1 MAPYSHDEVI
11 HNFAAAEAVL
21 PILFEKYKPISVL
34 DVGCGLGNWAA
45 IAKKMGVPKI
55 MGIDGYY
62 VNKSLLKI
70 NQEEFLAIDL
80 KESFDLKHQFDLVI
94 CLEVAEHL
102 PIESSEVLVK
112 SLINHSEVILFSAAI
127 PGQGGQFHINEQWP
141 SFWQQLFEKNGYEM
155 IDFFR
160 NKIWNNSQI
169 DPWYRQNLF
178 LVVKKGHS
186 LSSRINLEIQSY
198 IHPELFTLFIRQQ
211 EEKIRIMEDKIKKLS
226 KRDVIGNT
234 IKIIKKIF
242 SK

>member
-55 MGIDGYY
+55 LGIDGYY

-186 LSSRINLEIQSY
+186 LSSGINLEIQSY

-211 EEKIRIMEDKIKKLS
+211 EAKIRIMEDKIKKLS

>member
-1 MAPYSHDEVI
+1 MAQYSHDEVI
-11 HNFAAAEAVL
+11 HNYSAAEAVL
-21 PILFEKYKPISVL
+21 PILFEKYKPMSVL

-45 IAKKMGVPKI
+45 VAKKMGVPKI
-55 MGIDGYY
+55 LGIDGYY

-70 NQEEFLAIDL
+70 NQDEFIPIDL
-80 KESFDLKHQFDLVI
+80 KESFDFKHKFDLVI

-102 PIESSEVLVK
+102 PVDSSEVLVK
-112 SLINHSEVILFSAAI
+112 SLVNHSDVILFSAAI

-141 SFWQQLFEKNGYEM
+141 SYWQKQFAKHDYEM

-178 LVVKKGHS
+178 LVVKKGHY
-186 LSSRINLEIQSY
+186 LSTGNDAEIKSY
-198 IHPELFTLFIRQQ
+198 VHPELFTLFINQQ
-211 EEKIRIMEDKIKKLS
+211 EVKMKTFQDTINKLS
-226 KRDVIGNT
+226 KRDLVG
-234 IKIIKKIF
+234 KINKFIKKLF

>member
-1 MAPYSHDEVI
+1 
-11 HNFAAAEAVL
+11 
-21 PILFEKYKPISVL
+21 VL

-55 MGIDGYY
+55 LGIDGYY

-186 LSSRINLEIQSY
+186 LSSGINLEIQSY

-211 EEKIRIMEDKIKKLS
+211 EAKIRIMEDKIKKLS

>member
-55 MGIDGYY
+55 LGIDGYY

-102 PIESSEVLVK
+102 PIQSAEKFVS
-112 SLINHSEVILFSAAI
+112 SLINHSDVILFSAAI

-186 LSSRINLEIQSY
+186 LSSGINLEIQSY

-211 EEKIRIMEDKIKKLS
+211 EAKIRIMEDKIKKLS

>member
-21 PILFEKYKPISVL
+21 PLLFEKYKPMSLL

-45 IAKKMGVPKI
+45 VAKKMGVPKI

-102 PIESSEVLVK
+102 PVDSSEVFVK
-112 SLINHSEVILFSAAI
+112 SLVNHSEVILFSAAI

-141 SFWQQLFEKNGYEM
+141 SYWQELFEKNGFEM

-186 LSSRINLEIQSY
+186 LCIGNNFDIQSY
-198 IHPELFTLFIRQQ
+198 VHPELFTLYIKQQ
-211 EEKIRIMEDKIKKLS
+211 EAKMKNLQETINRLS
-226 KRDVIGNT
+226 KRDLVG
-234 IKIIKKIF
+234 KINKFIKKIF